1 MKNPMLRRK
10 KESEHSYKEERMTMV
25 EKLKTWGYL
34 KSKKVTE
41 AMKNVPRHIFLPE
54 DQKPYAYEDRPL
66 PAGKNQTI
74 SAPHMVAIMTE
85 ALKLKGEEKVLEI
98 GAGTGYH
105 ASVVADILKNG
116 SVFSIEK
123 IEALAQKAKENIE
136 KAGYTNIKVITGD
149 GTLGYKEESL
159 YDKIFVTAAAPDIPR
174 PLIDQLK
181 LGGLLLIPVGSR
193 YQQNLIS
200 ITKTKDGELKKK
212 NLGGCVFVPLKG
224 KHGWKG

>member
-1 MKNPMLRRK
+1 MLRRK
-10 KESEHSYKEERMTMV
+10 KESEHNYKDERMAMV
-25 EKLKTWGYL
+25 DKLKTWGYL
-34 KSKKVTE
+34 KSKKVTD

-66 PAGKNQTI
+66 PVGKNQTI
-74 SAPHMVAIMTE
+74 SAPHMVAIMAE
-85 ALKLKGEEKVLEI
+85 ALDLNGNEKVLEI

-105 ASVVADILKNG
+105 VSVVAEILKEG

-123 IEALAQKAKENIE
+123 IEALAKKAKENIE
-136 KAGYTNIKVITGD
+136 EAGYTNIKVITGD
-149 GTLGYKEESL
+149 GTLGYKEEAP
-159 YDKIFVTAAAPDIPR
+159 YDSIFVTAAAPDVPP

-181 LGGLLLIPVGSR
+181 PGGLLLIPVGSR
-193 YQQNLIS
+193 YQQTLTS

-212 NLGGCVFVPLKG
+212 NQGGCVFVPLKG